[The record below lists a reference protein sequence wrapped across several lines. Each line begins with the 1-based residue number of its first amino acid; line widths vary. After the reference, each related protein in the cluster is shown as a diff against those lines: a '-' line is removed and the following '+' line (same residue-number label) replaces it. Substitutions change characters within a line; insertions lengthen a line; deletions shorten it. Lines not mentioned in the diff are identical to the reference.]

1 VSFFSYSNNR
11 QVICHHYG
19 RAVVSDVI
27 IIGGGI
33 IGMLTARELHNDG
46 ADVLVVERGPLGGES
61 SWAGGGIISPLYPW
75 RYSPSV
81 NQLAEISKQIYPDLA
96 QQLQDESG
104 IDCELI
110 TSGLLY
116 TGTEEQQRA
125 QSWAQEWSIDLQPLT
140 GVPQIQEVEP
150 QVSTGIDSGL
160 WMPEIMQIRNPKLVK
175 AMKGSFDT
183 LGIKYL
189 EQTPVTELA
198 IDAEVIKGIKTA
210 SESFHSDKV
219 IIASGAWSAGFI
231 QHGKNIAVEPVKGQ
245 MLMFRGEPGLIRRM
259 VLSSGHYIIP
269 RKDGRVLAGS
279 TLERSGFDKSITI
292 DATVELTRAA
302 VEIIPALRDMEIERQ
317 WAGLRPGTEQGIPY
331 ICNHPEIDGLY
342 INAGHYRN
350 GVVLGAASARLM
362 AEMVLEQETSLDPAP
377 YALDAA
383 H

>member
-1 VSFFSYSNNR
+1 MILSE
-11 QVICHHYG
+11 
-19 RAVVSDVI
+19 VI

-33 IGMLTARELHNDG
+33 IGMLTARELHNAG
-46 ADVLVVERGPLGGES
+46 VDVLVIERGPLGGES

-75 RYSPSV
+75 RYSSSV
-81 NQLAEISKQIYPDLA
+81 NRLAEISKTIYPGLA

-110 TSGLLY
+110 TSGLLF
-116 TGTEEQQRA
+116 TDLEEQQQA
-125 QSWAQEWSIDLQPLT
+125 QSWAREWSVEMQTITDAQ
-140 GVPQIQEVEP
+140 QIHEIEP
-150 QVSTGIDSGL
+150 QVSTAIDSGL
-160 WMPEIMQIRNPKLVK
+160 WLPDIMQIRNPKLVK
-175 AMKGSFDT
+175 AMKGSFDA

-189 EQTPVTELA
+189 EHTPVQELIVEA
-198 IDAEVIKGIKTA
+198 GVIKGVKTA
-210 SESFHSDKV
+210 AGTYTADKV

-231 QHGKNIAVEPVKGQ
+231 KHEKNVAVEPVKGQ
-245 MLMFRGEPGLIRRM
+245 MIMFKGEPGLIRRM

-279 TLERSGFDKSITI
+279 TLERTGFDKTITD
-292 DATVELTRAA
+292 DATVELRRAA
-302 VEIIPALRDMEIERQ
+302 VEIIPALGDMEIERQ

-331 ICNHPEIDGLY
+331 ICSHPEIDGLY

-350 GVVLGAASARLM
+350 GVVLGAASVRLM
-362 AEMVLEQETSLDPAP
+362 AEMVLEQKPSLDPAP

>member
-1 VSFFSYSNNR
+1 MD
-11 QVICHHYG
+11 IL
-19 RAVVSDVI
+19 SDVI

-33 IGMLTARELHNDG
+33 IGMLTARELHHAG
-46 ADVLVVERGPLGGES
+46 VDVLVVERGPLGGES

-75 RYSPSV
+75 RYSRSV
-81 NQLAEISKQIYPDLA
+81 NQLAEISKQIYPGLA
-96 QQLQDESG
+96 KQLHHESG
-104 IDCELI
+104 VDCELI
-110 TSGLLY
+110 TSGLLF
-116 TGTEEQQRA
+116 TSLEEQQQA
-125 QSWAQEWSIDLQPLT
+125 QSWAKEWSVELHAVNTAQ
-140 GVPQIQEVEP
+140 QIHEIES
-150 QVSTGIDSGL
+150 QVSTKIDSGL
-160 WMPEIMQIRNPKLVK
+160 WLPDIMQIRNPKLVK

-189 EQTPVTELA
+189 EQTPVTELTIEA
-198 IDAEVIKGIKTA
+198 DVIRGIRTA
-210 SESFHSDKV
+210 TESINADKV

-231 QHGKNIAVEPVKGQ
+231 KHAKNIAVEPVKGQ
-245 MLMFRGEPGLIRRM
+245 MIMFKGEPGLIGRM

-279 TLERSGFDKSITI
+279 TLERTGFDKNITD
-292 DATVELTRAA
+292 DATVELSRAA
-302 VEIIPALRDMEIERQ
+302 VEIIPALADMEIERQ

-331 ICNHPEIDGLY
+331 ICRHPEIDGLY

-362 AEMVLEQETSLDPAP
+362 AEMVLGLSLLLDPAP